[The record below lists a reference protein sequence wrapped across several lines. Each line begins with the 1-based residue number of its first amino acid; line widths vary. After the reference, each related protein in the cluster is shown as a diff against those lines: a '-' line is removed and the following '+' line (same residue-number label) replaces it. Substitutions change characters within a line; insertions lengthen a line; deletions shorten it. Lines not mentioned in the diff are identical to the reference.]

1 VLAAGKDGDRGAPS
15 ERLGLCLEGRSRH
28 GSFTPDQS
36 SALRTEP
43 AAMTCNPSP
52 ALLGVRICL
61 DCCDGLA
68 VFRRSFYRG
77 FV

>member
-1 VLAAGKDGDRGAPS
+1 
-15 ERLGLCLEGRSRH
+15 LEGRSRH
-28 GSFTPDQS
+28 GSFTRDQS

-52 ALLGVRICL
+52 PLLGVPICRDSL
-61 DCCDGLA
+61 WDSSCSARRARSGFGLA

-77 FV
+77 SV